1 MSTNNLP
8 DVEEMNE
15 FTSAADAYLEK
26 CEELG
31 EFIAKECA
39 AKLPDRLPD
48 TEDMHKFI
56 EAADAYMSKAEDLR
70 ESYARRRLG
79 AGCDCQ

>member
-1 MSTNNLP
+1 
-8 DVEEMNE
+8 
-15 FTSAADAYLEK
+15 
-26 CEELG
+26 
-31 EFIAKECA
+31 
-39 AKLPDRLPD
+39 
-48 TEDMHKFI
+48 MHKFI